1 MARRDPR
8 IAARNRGP
16 GMRKIRPSHRRV
28 DLVGAEKPGA
38 S

>member
-1 MARRDPR
+1 MARRYPR

-16 GMRKIRPSHRRV
+16 GMRKISPSPRRV
-28 DLVGAEKPGA
+28 DLVGAEKPGG